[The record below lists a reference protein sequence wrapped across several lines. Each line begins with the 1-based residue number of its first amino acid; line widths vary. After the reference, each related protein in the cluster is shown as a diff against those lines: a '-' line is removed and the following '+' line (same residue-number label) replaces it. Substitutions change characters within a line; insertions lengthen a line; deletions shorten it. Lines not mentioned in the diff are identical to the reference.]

1 MNQSPTFGTDNIIP
15 LQDTPAPTAPTYTDY
30 QKTFER
36 LITAFESGEKEKCR
50 VRREFRRHHVNVAQE
65 RKNGTLLADET
76 KIPDRTI
83 ESNIRRDKSPLIQLL
98 TQPTTVLS
106 FTDAMYPG
114 RNFAPLANAY
124 TDLNRVTGWQ
134 IEWFYLIDAIEMHGA
149 GYLEVYFNDKS
160 PIKTSVQYVRRDH
173 LIFPAAARSL
183 NACTELLRK
192 YEYTK
197 SQFQEF
203 ATQRNF
209 DPAQTLKVTAH
220 YEAREELI
228 VFYRALMRINNVY
241 HVAYFLPN
249 EGITSDWL
257 FPPTPYDIG
266 MRELTPADPLNPM
279 LPQQYVAAKV
289 TEAPIFVFPLD
300 LEEDEEIL
308 KTQGRVSLDLH
319 VQEAM
324 TALLTSIINTAV
336 RAAGLYPTRTRGVDD
351 PPTNQ
356 ESFVFKHG
364 YINEG
369 DFTFG
374 KLEWPSAV
382 AVSIAQFLRTHAAS
396 QSGGIDWAAMN
407 RADTAKTA
415 TELTLAQKESDS
427 LRSMAT
433 TLFALCM
440 LQVELLRF
448 NIWRSQIAAG
458 LVEAPACCITTN
470 PETGEPIP
478 DAINLFSPSLIPT
491 LSADQQVIRRAEDT
505 TRFMQYWPFV
515 QGSPYQLPMLETM
528 LQDAFPQYF
537 PLWQQKA
544 AAMMQQQDISQQAMA
559 LLQQAFDQLKQ
570 LPLQAVDE
578 QQQQNVAALL
588 DAIGGLL
595 ETQAQTQPQNA
606 QPAPA

>member
-1 MNQSPTFGTDNIIP
+1 MNQSPTFGTDNVIP
-15 LQDTPAPTAPTYTDY
+15 LQDTPQPTSPTYTEY
-30 QKTFER
+30 QKTFNR
-36 LITAFESGEKEKCR
+36 LITAFESGEKDKCAK
-50 VRREFRRHHVNVAQE
+50 RREFRRHHVNVAQE

-83 ESNIRRDKSPLIQLL
+83 ESNIRRDKSPLVQLL

-106 FTDAMYPG
+106 FTDAMNPG

-192 YEYTK
+192 YEFTK

-203 ATQRNF
+203 AKTRNF
-209 DPAQTLKVTAH
+209 DPAQTLKVVSH
-220 YEAREELI
+220 YEQKEEQI
-228 VFYRALMRINNVY
+228 IFYRALMRISNVY
-241 HVAYFLPN
+241 HVAYFVN
-249 EGITSDWL
+249 SENICNDWL
-257 FPPTPYDIG
+257 LPPTPYDIG
-266 MRELTPADPLNPM
+266 MREPAPVNPLQPEA
-279 LPQQYVAAKV
+279 PQTFVAAPV
-289 TEAPIFVFPLD
+289 TESPIFVFPLD

-324 TALLTSIINTAV
+324 TALLTSIINTSV
-336 RAAGLYPTRTRGVDD
+336 RAAGLYPTRKRDLEN

-364 YINEG
+364 HINDG

-458 LVEAPACCITTN
+458 LIEPPACCVMVN
-470 PETGEPIP
+470 PQTGEPNP
-478 DAINLFSPSLIPT
+478 DAIDLFSPSLVPT
-491 LSADQQVIRRAEDT
+491 LSADQQVIRRAEET

-537 PLWQQKA
+537 PLWTQKA
-544 AAMMQQQDISQQAMA
+544 QQMLQQQNISQQSLA

-570 LPLQAVDE
+570 LPLQAVNE
-578 QQQQNVAALL
+578 QQQQNIAALL

-606 QPAPA
+606 RT

>member
-15 LQDTPAPTAPTYTDY
+15 LQDTPQATSPTYTEY
-30 QKTFER
+30 QKTFTR

-83 ESNIRRDKSPLIQLL
+83 ESNIRRDKSPLVQLL

-106 FTDAMYPG
+106 FTDAMNPG

-192 YEYTK
+192 YEFTK

-203 ATQRNF
+203 AKNTNF
-209 DPAQTLKVTAH
+209 DPAQTQKVVAH
-220 YEAREELI
+220 YEQKEEQI
-228 VFYRALMRINNVY
+228 IFYRALMRISNVY
-241 HVAYFLPN
+241 HVAYFVN
-249 EGITSDWL
+249 SENICNDWL
-257 FPPTPYDIG
+257 LQPTPYDVG
-266 MRELTPADPLNPM
+266 LREPAPVNPLQPDA
-279 LPQQYVAAKV
+279 PQPFVAAKV
-289 TEAPIFVFPLD
+289 TESPIFVFPLD

-336 RAAGLYPTRTRGVDD
+336 RAAGLYPTRKRDLEN
-351 PPTNQ
+351 PTNQ

-364 YINEG
+364 HINEG

-427 LRSMAT
+427 LRSMST

-448 NIWRSQIAAG
+448 NIWRSQVAAG
-458 LVEAPACCITTN
+458 LIEPPACCVMVD
-470 PETGEPIP
+470 PQTGQPVP
-478 DAINLFSPSLIPT
+478 DAIDLFSPSLIPT
-491 LSADQQVIRRAEDT
+491 LSADQQVIRRAEET

-537 PLWQQKA
+537 PLWAQKA
-544 AAMMQQQDISQQAMA
+544 QQMLQQQNVSQQSLA

-578 QQQQNVAALL
+578 QQKQNIAALL

-595 ETQAQTQPQNA
+595 ETQAQAQPQNA
-606 QPAPA
+606 NPA